1 MHRYCRGRPLI
12 LRVLLTDAMLATLP
26 ASLRLS
32 SSSSFRDRLPRR
44 GVGGSVSIGGG
55 LTRPDGVVSK
65 EFRPA
70 LVRADGGSRLGP
82 WLRVERALSGWPAS
96 ASGRRPWPRAEP
108 ARMVGGFRRL
118 ALVRGVSSSVRC
130 AAVAMVSSTAPRLRF
145 SANGACEL
153 RRARYPAAAAGV
165 DDAEAAAALS
175 WPGGSLRRALPSCA
189 HRNRRR
195 LWCGGLAG
203 AAVR

>member
-1 MHRYCRGRPLI
+1 
-12 LRVLLTDAMLATLP
+12 MLATLP
-26 ASLRLS
+26 ASDLLS
-32 SSSSFRDRLPRR
+32 SSSSLDRDARPRR

-70 LVRADGGSRLGP
+70 LVKADGGSRLGP

-96 ASGRRPWPRAEP
+96 ASGLLPWPRAEP

-130 AAVAMVSSTAPRLRF
+130 AAVAMVAAVGRRYPVGARACAEALRARSQPRMLEPGLPRSGGAF
-145 SANGACEL
+145 SAVGQLLTGFPPL
-153 RRARYPAAAAGV
+153 RTGTDV
-165 DDAEAAAALS
+165 V
-175 WPGGSLRRALPSCA
+175 WPRPQRQC
-189 HRNRRR
+189 R
-195 LWCGGLAG
+195 
-203 AAVR
+203 

>member
-1 MHRYCRGRPLI
+1 VAVDATLKFDSESLRSPQYWLLGAQFLQKPSRPAGLTQPLRIHLYCLGLPDMD
-12 LRVLLTDAMLATLP
+12 RVDLTDAMLATDP
-26 ASLRLS
+26 ASDLLS
-32 SSSSFRDRLPRR
+32 SSSSLDREARPRR

-55 LTRPDGVVSK
+55 LTRPDGVVSN

-82 WLRVERALSGWPAS
+82 WLRFERALSGWPAS

-130 AAVAMVSSTAPRLRF
+130 AAVAMVLVGALRLSF
-145 SANGACEL
+145 SAK
-153 RRARYPAAAAGV
+153 R
-165 DDAEAAAALS
+165 
-175 WPGGSLRRALPSCA
+175 
-189 HRNRRR
+189 
-195 LWCGGLAG
+195 
-203 AAVR
+203 VR

>member
-1 MHRYCRGRPLI
+1 
-12 LRVLLTDAMLATLP
+12 MLATDP
-26 ASLRLS
+26 ASDLLS
-32 SSSSFRDRLPRR
+32 SSSSFDLERLPLR

-55 LTRPDGVVSK
+55 LTRPDGVVSN

-70 LVRADGGSRLGP
+70 LVRAEGASRLGP

-130 AAVAMVSSTAPRLRF
+130 AAVAMVALR
-145 SANGACEL
+145 
-153 RRARYPAAAAGV
+153 AAGLRV
-165 DDAEAAAALS
+165 EVSARAALV
-175 WPGGSLRRALPSCA
+175 LRSRGRGRTSPQAQ
-189 HRNRRR
+189 RR
-195 LWCGGLAG
+195 LPGLG
-203 AAVR
+203 AAF